1 MHMKFFERF
10 NNVEAYQH
18 LAQTIRSKQFTAVFG
33 AQKNE
38 KAFIAADVDSFVLYV
53 AADYVD
59 AQQLTRDLNALGR
72 RFVFL
77 PHKEDVLLYKKHLW
91 SDTVYVRNNALYQ
104 LLFGDIDGIVT
115 CVDSLTQPLPELGF
129 FRRHCQD
136 INRGDTIDFAELNKL
151 LVDSGYRRTDAPTA
165 VGEYAIRGDIVE
177 VVTPAGRYRLDFWD
191 REIDSI
197 SKIAGDLSSA
207 EKCDTLT
214 IIPLF
219 DTVGAD
225 LSLVEKLIDQ
235 KAKLKLTANAHARL
249 DEILSELL
257 VDSTGRVDNGW
268 LIPFLPQSSLA
279 DYLPADTLV
288 IYDEPKLIAQRFSF
302 LYSEQDER
310 IAHMLYA
317 GEITPFHTGTLF
329 DRFAVFKTYEK
340 WHQLAL
346 QGMSYTGTFFHA
358 DAIVTLNSGAP
369 NAYHANL
376 ETLKT
381 DLNNYAAMGYEVA
394 VLTGDL
400 TTQKTVATELASG
413 GIYLTDGDKFLPN
426 ASLGLLMPIAISR
439 GYVSHSNRLVVLG
452 LVDLGKATLS
462 GTISKSKKQAFLSAE
477 KGDFV
482 VHEHHGIGMCLG
494 TEKITTDG
502 SEKDFIVVLYKG
514 GDKLYVP
521 AENSNSLSRYAGG
534 ENPTLSALGG
544 RDFER
549 VKAKVKASIKAM
561 SFDLVALYN
570 KRQRPRGFVYKVD
583 DYLSSEFQQA
593 FQYTETVDQL
603 KCIEEINRDLATNK
617 IMDRLLV
624 GDVGFGKTEVA
635 MRTAFAVAA
644 NGYQVAVLVPTT
656 ILAEQHYNNFVS
668 RMKDFDINVACLN
681 RFRTPEQQKAI
692 IKDVKK
698 GKTDILIGTH
708 RLLSKD
714 VTFEK
719 LGLLILDE
727 EQRFGVEHKEF
738 IKNLKSSVDV
748 LTLTATPIPRTLN
761 MSLSG
766 IRDIST
772 ISTAPVKR
780 QAVQTFVTEQ
790 NDLLFRDVIT
800 RELGRGGQVF
810 LLYNSVA
817 SIQRFAAEIRTLVPD
832 AKIIVAHG
840 QMEERDLEDA
850 IYRFQTGQGN
860 VLICTTIIENG
871 IDIPNANTLIV
882 CDADNF
888 GLSTLYQLKGRV
900 GRSDRLAYAYFTYR
914 QGKILTM
921 DAYKRLTSIT
931 QYSELGS
938 GFKIAMK
945 DLEIRGAGNL
955 LGREQHGHMMK
966 VGYEMYSKMLAEAV
980 QEARGEAVDIKT
992 DCEMQVDMEA
1002 YAPEQYIA
1010 ASSERMEFYQQ
1021 IASVTDENELET
1033 LYRQLTEVYGAM
1045 PRQVASLF
1053 SIAELKM
1060 LGSRCHI
1067 KKLTIKGN
1075 SAVLEF
1081 SDKSKLMTKPV
1092 FDAATKLGNRAKFD
1106 TTSPSVVIKS
1116 DDFVVKERLISAVKQ
1131 FLSEVS
1137 ADSTVINNP

>member
-1 MHMKFFERF
+1 
-10 NNVEAYQH
+10 
-18 LAQTIRSKQFTAVFG
+18 
-33 AQKNE
+33 
-38 KAFIAADVDSFVLYV
+38 
-53 AADYVD
+53 
-59 AQQLTRDLNALGR
+59 
-72 RFVFL
+72 
-77 PHKEDVLLYKKHLW
+77 
-91 SDTVYVRNNALYQ
+91 
-104 LLFGDIDGIVT
+104 
-115 CVDSLTQPLPELGF
+115 
-129 FRRHCQD
+129 
-136 INRGDTIDFAELNKL
+136 
-151 LVDSGYRRTDAPTA
+151 
-165 VGEYAIRGDIVE
+165 
-177 VVTPAGRYRLDFWD
+177 
-191 REIDSI
+191 
-197 SKIAGDLSSA
+197 
-207 EKCDTLT
+207 
-214 IIPLF
+214 
-219 DTVGAD
+219 
-225 LSLVEKLIDQ
+225 
-235 KAKLKLTANAHARL
+235 
-249 DEILSELL
+249 
-257 VDSTGRVDNGW
+257 
-268 LIPFLPQSSLA
+268 
-279 DYLPADTLV
+279 
-288 IYDEPKLIAQRFSF
+288 
-302 LYSEQDER
+302 
-310 IAHMLYA
+310 
-317 GEITPFHTGTLF
+317 
-329 DRFAVFKTYEK
+329 
-340 WHQLAL
+340 
-346 QGMSYTGTFFHA
+346 
-358 DAIVTLNSGAP
+358 
-369 NAYHANL
+369 
-376 ETLKT
+376 
-381 DLNNYAAMGYEVA
+381 
-394 VLTGDL
+394 
-400 TTQKTVATELASG
+400 
-413 GIYLTDGDKFLPN
+413 
-426 ASLGLLMPIAISR
+426 
-439 GYVSHSNRLVVLG
+439 
-452 LVDLGKATLS
+452 
-462 GTISKSKKQAFLSAE
+462 
-477 KGDFV
+477 
-482 VHEHHGIGMCLG
+482 
-494 TEKITTDG
+494 
-502 SEKDFIVVLYKG
+502 
-514 GDKLYVP
+514 
-521 AENSNSLSRYAGG
+521 
-534 ENPTLSALGG
+534 
-544 RDFER
+544 
-549 VKAKVKASIKAM
+549 
-561 SFDLVALYN
+561 
-570 KRQRPRGFVYKVD
+570 
-583 DYLSSEFQQA
+583 
-593 FQYTETVDQL
+593 
-603 KCIEEINRDLATNK
+603 
-617 IMDRLLV
+617 
-624 GDVGFGKTEVA
+624 
-635 MRTAFAVAA
+635 
-644 NGYQVAVLVPTT
+644 
-656 ILAEQHYNNFVS
+656 
-668 RMKDFDINVACLN
+668 
-681 RFRTPEQQKAI
+681 
-692 IKDVKK
+692 
-698 GKTDILIGTH
+698 
-708 RLLSKD
+708 
-714 VTFEK
+714 
-719 LGLLILDE
+719 LLILDE

-738 IKNLKSSVDV
+738 IKNLKSTVDV

-817 SIQRFAAEIRTLVPD
+817 SIERFAAEIRTLVPD

-966 VGYEMYSKMLAEAV
+966 VGYELYSKMLDEAV

-1010 ASSERMEFYQQ
+1010 DSSQRMEFYQQ
-1021 IASVTDENELET
+1021 IASVTVESELEA

-1045 PRQVASLF
+1045 PRQVVSLF

-1060 LGSRCHI
+1060 LGARCHI

-1137 ADSTVINNP
+1137 ADGV